1 MPRWFL
7 CILSYSFMVYL
18 QFEKTIGC
26 AAFSQEQFLT
36 LFYQIQIQ
44 INVFNNI
51 SLAFTFVCV
60 CVFDQVLLGDLVCS
74 SLCGKQSLVQSLNDS
89 IFTWKC
95 SFHHSLSSINTT
107 SNLHESACIMV
118 LFLLLHSL
126 NPTIMV
132 DSRPH

>member
-1 MPRWFL
+1 M
-7 CILSYSFMVYL
+7 SYNL
-18 QFEKTIGC
+18 TREKKRLIGC
-26 AAFSQEQFLT
+26 ETERKRERERECLP
-36 LFYQIQIQ
+36 LCVREEEKEGERENRI
-44 INVFNNI
+44 
-51 SLAFTFVCV
+51 CV